1 MYLLAFCT
9 IQTAM
14 VKATKVHK
22 AEVRARIARNDE
34 LIFNTKFKT
43 EKYDTFT
50 FTNSQ

>member
-1 MYLLAFCT
+1 MYLMALCT

-22 AEVRARIARNDE
+22 AEVRARIARNE
-34 LIFNTKFKT
+34 EPNFNTKFKT
-43 EKYDTFT
+43 EKFDTFT